1 MEVVVKA
8 ITIKIYKNHTKVII
22 MLDKIINLSIP
33 VKESILFSLKETTE
47 EFSQELVYLS
57 ALMLYKRRKLSL
69 GKAAELAGHTKIDF
83 IIKLKAEGEAVFD
96 YNNDEIDEIFNA
108 SKQLP

>member
-1 MEVVVKA
+1 
-8 ITIKIYKNHTKVII
+8 
-22 MLDKIINLSIP
+22 MLDKTINLSIP
-33 VKESILFSLKETTE
+33 VKESILFSLKESTE

-69 GKAAELAGHTKIDF
+69 GKAAELAGYNKIDF
-83 IIKLKAEGEAVFD
+83 IFKLQSEGETVFD
-96 YNNDEIDEIFNA
+96 YNDDEIDEIFNA

>member
-1 MEVVVKA
+1 
-8 ITIKIYKNHTKVII
+8 
-22 MLDKIINLSIP
+22 MLDKTINLSIP
-33 VKESILFSLKETTE
+33 VKESILFSLKESTE
-47 EFSQELVYLS
+47 EFSQELLYLS

-83 IIKLKAEGEAVFD
+83 IVKLKTENEAIFD
-96 YNNDEIDEIFNA
+96 YTDDEIDEIFNV

>member
-1 MEVVVKA
+1 
-8 ITIKIYKNHTKVII
+8 
-22 MLDKIINLSIP
+22 MLDKTINLSIP
-33 VKESILFSLKETTE
+33 VKESILFSLKESTE

-69 GKAAELAGHTKIDF
+69 GKAAELAGYNKIDF
-83 IIKLKAEGEAVFD
+83 IFKLKAEDEAIFD
-96 YNNDEIDEIFNA
+96 YDNDEIDEIINA

>member
-1 MEVVVKA
+1 
-8 ITIKIYKNHTKVII
+8 
-22 MLDKIINLSIP
+22 MLDKTINLSIP
-33 VKESILFSLKETTE
+33 VKESILFSLKESTE

-69 GKAAELAGHTKIDF
+69 GKAAELASHSKIDF
-83 IIKLKAEGEAVFD
+83 IYKLKAEGESVFD
-96 YNNDEIDEIFNA
+96 YNDDEINEIFSA

>member
-1 MEVVVKA
+1 
-8 ITIKIYKNHTKVII
+8 
-22 MLDKIINLSIP
+22 MLDKTINLSIP
-33 VKESILFSLKETTE
+33 VKESILFSLKESTE

-69 GKAAELAGHTKIDF
+69 GKAAELAGYNKIDF
-83 IIKLKAEGEAVFD
+83 IFKLKTEGEAIFD
-96 YNNDEIDEIFNA
+96 YNDDEIDEIFSA